1 MNKSFYIVSI
11 SSALLGVTPFLFSP
25 PFQSHPINPAQVA
38 QGPVF
43 RLVDVKMAMGA
54 DENRNPVD
62 VTNEFPAGTEKI
74 YAAFTWEN
82 AESNLQVVARWYY
95 TSEDIHILDSSF
107 TLTRRSEKGVT
118 TLTMQK
124 ANRFL
129 LEITALISKSKA
141 KKPTLWNSKFCL
153 LQLLQNLKTNFH
165 YQLLIGCGGQVRLT

>member
-118 TLTMQK
+118 TLTMPKGKPLPPGDYRLDFEIKGKK
-124 ANRFL
+124 ANSVEFKVL
-129 LEITALISKSKA
+129 PPATPSKSK
-141 KKPTLWNSKFCL
+141 N
-153 LQLLQNLKTNFH
+153 
-165 YQLLIGCGGQVRLT
+165 